1 MCLTPLQFTHHFSAA
16 VSAFSAPLRFAV
28 VVAVALTTACSPSG
42 DTIKIAGTIEIREV
56 SIAPLAAGRLHRLV
70 RDEGDTVRAG
80 DTLAIVTQP
89 GLIERITEARAR
101 HAAALARVRDLE
113 AGARPQEL
121 ETARAALTAALAD
134 SVRAQNEFARVET
147 LHADNSASAS
157 QLDQAR
163 NAAAGA
169 SARVRQARESL
180 DLVAAGPRAN
190 QLAAARRD
198 AEAVD
203 ALVGQLIAQ
212 QDELVLRS
220 PADGVVLLRFAE
232 AGEVLAAGMPV
243 LTIGLTT
250 QPWVRAYVGQEHIAR
265 VRLGATVALTVDG
278 YPGVTFPGAVSE
290 INPAAEFIPRAA
302 LTERE
307 RADLVYGI
315 KVRIDETGGRLKA
328 GMPVDLI
335 LTLAPR
341 P

>member
-1 MCLTPLQFTHHFSAA
+1 MNSKHWSLAA
-16 VSAFSAPLRFAV
+16 
-28 VVAVALTTACSPSG
+28 ALMMACSPA
-42 DTIKIAGTIEIREV
+42 DDHIAIAGTIEIRQV
-56 SIAPLAAGRLHRLV
+56 SIAPLVSGRLTRLV

-80 DTLAIVTQP
+80 DTLALMTQP
-89 GLIERITEARAR
+89 GLAERVTEARAR
-101 HAAALARVRDLE
+101 HAAAVARVRDLE

-121 ETARAALTAALAD
+121 ETARAARTAALAD

-163 NAAAGA
+163 NAADGA
-169 SARVRQARESL
+169 TARVRQAREFL
-180 DLVAAGPRAN
+180 DLVAAGPRGN
-190 QLAAARRD
+190 QLAAARRE
-198 AEAVD
+198 AEVFD
-203 ALVGQLIAQ
+203 ALVGQLVAQ

-220 PADGVVLLRFAE
+220 PADGIVLLRLAE

-243 LTIGLTT
+243 LIIGLTT

-265 VRLGATVALTVDG
+265 VQLGAAVEVAVDG
-278 YPGVTFPGAVSE
+278 YPGVTFPGTVSE

-315 KVRIDETGGRLKA
+315 KVRIDDAQGRLKA
-328 GMPVDLI
+328 GMPVDLVV
-335 LTLAPR
+335 TLAPR